1 MILIKKK
8 IKKIGSRV
16 QKKKKKISF
25 VQNRFSRYTS
35 RKLTSFMLMEEYF

>member
-16 QKKKKKISF
+16 QKKKKISF
-25 VQNRFSRYTS
+25 VENRFSRYTS